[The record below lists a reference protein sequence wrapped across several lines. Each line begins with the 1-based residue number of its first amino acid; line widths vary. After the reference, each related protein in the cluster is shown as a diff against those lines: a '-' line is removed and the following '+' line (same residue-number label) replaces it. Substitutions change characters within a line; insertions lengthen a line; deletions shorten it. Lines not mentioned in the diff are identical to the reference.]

1 MFITSTKGS
10 NEKWF
15 KELSRFI
22 QGVEYVGTYTQGTT
36 PRFGT
41 LIQNLYQS
49 LKNTVRVKSKW
60 TNGNITDVKLRQGFI
75 ET

>member
-22 QGVEYVGTYTQGTT
+22 QGVEYVGTYAQGRT
-36 PRFGT
+36 PQFGT
-41 LIQNLYQS
+41 IIQNLYQS
-49 LKNTVRVKSKW
+49 LKNTVRVKSKL
-60 TNGNITDVKLRQGFI
+60 TNENITDVKLRQGFI